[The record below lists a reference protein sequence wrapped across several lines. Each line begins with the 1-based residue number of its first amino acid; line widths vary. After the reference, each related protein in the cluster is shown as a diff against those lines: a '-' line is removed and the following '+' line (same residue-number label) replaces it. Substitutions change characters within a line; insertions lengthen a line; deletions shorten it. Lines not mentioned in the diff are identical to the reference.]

1 MERWENKGRRTEG
14 KTQMAGNTKTLIWL
28 EIGKN
33 LFWGCSK
40 RFEAMHNAISSAWM
54 EDFESLGFWSWCHGK
69 NVCICLPTLVEVAE
83 FAHQKRNVAFL
94 STVPVGGMVCV
105 GDWSDLIC
113 SLCCIALHLDWP
125 VFAVLRLTRADSRGH
140 FNFNGGPSE
149 RVELYKFCEVFRSSV
164 ELRENEIYEY

>member
-1 MERWENKGRRTEG
+1 MSGGNHGKMGKQRKKDRRKNANGR
-14 KTQMAGNTKTLIWL
+14 KLCL

-40 RFEAMHNAISSAWM
+40 RFEAMHNAISSAWT

-69 NVCICLPTLVEVAE
+69 NVCICLPTLVEVEE

-105 GDWSDLIC
+105 GD
-113 SLCCIALHLDWP
+113 
-125 VFAVLRLTRADSRGH
+125 
-140 FNFNGGPSE
+140 
-149 RVELYKFCEVFRSSV
+149 
-164 ELRENEIYEY
+164 